1 MTRDEF
7 IEQVNETYELVRFCY
22 DNSLDDLV
30 DYIYAEDTFNELID
44 EDISDWRDGWQDLYK
59 FLDELPTSSE
69 TDYYYRDCYGDWYE
83 FTYSDEENL
92 KDDILARCD
101 EEGIFDD
108 AEEDDEEQE
117 ENYGEQEGGT
127 GYWCV
132 RTPEPEKEDEVPP
145 PEEEFTIEEMLMIG

>member
-30 DYIYAEDTFNELID
+30 ENIYDEDTFNDCID

-69 TDYYYRDCYGDWYE
+69 TDYYYRNYYGDWCE
-83 FTYSDEENL
+83 FTCSDEENL

-101 EEGIFDD
+101 EECLFDD
-108 AEEDDEEQE
+108 VEDDEEQE
-117 ENYGEQEGGT
+117 ENYGEQEDGT